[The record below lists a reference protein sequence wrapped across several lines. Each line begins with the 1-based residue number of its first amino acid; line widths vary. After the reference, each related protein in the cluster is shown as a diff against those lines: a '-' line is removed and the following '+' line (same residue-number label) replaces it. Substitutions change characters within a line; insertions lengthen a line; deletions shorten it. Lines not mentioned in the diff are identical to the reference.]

1 MKQKL
6 IELLKNAVYDQ
17 AFTNS
22 DGEFVMSIPKR
33 IVDINEVEILAD
45 HLLENGV
52 VVLPFPIGTTYY
64 RIVTKRAKVGFPF
77 HKIIRQSKLN
87 WYNLDGVLSD
97 FGKTVFLT
105 KKEAEKT
112 LAEELKKGE

>member
-17 AFTNS
+17 TFTNS

-45 HLLENGV
+45 LLLTNGV
-52 VVLPFPIGTTYY
+52 IVLPFPIGTTYY
-64 RIVTKRAKVGFPF
+64 RIVTKRAKVGFPYR
-77 HKIIRQSKLN
+77 KIIREAKLN

-105 KKEAEKT
+105 KEEAEKVLT
-112 LAEELKKGE
+112 KEM